1 MSNERKHWQAPAIN
15 AKSVREALGSGETA
29 GPMAPGLIGGPNSM
43 FGPPESIT
51 GSAGRDTMSFD
62 PGPNFGPT
70 GLSALVD
77 GPRFG
82 LQGPLAA
89 PEFGPPVRSA
99 ISGPPT
105 SSEISFGPRGPS
117 PAPAFGPPVRS
128 PDFGPPG
135 VVAAAFG
142 SPVFAPL
149 AGPPV
154 QPSDVRLKE
163 DITPVGASDA
173 GIPLYTFRYRNR
185 PGLYRGVMAQDV
197 LKTRPD
203 AVVVDEDGF
212 YKVDYAKLGIEFR
225 RVQ

>member
-1 MSNERKHWQAPAIN
+1 MSNERKHWQAPTIN
-15 AKSVREALGSGETA
+15 AKSVREALGSGDTA

-43 FGPPESIT
+43 FGPPESIA
-51 GSAGRDTMSFD
+51 GSAGRDAVSFD
-62 PGPNFGPT
+62 LGPIFGPT
-70 GLSALVD
+70 GLSELVD
-77 GPRFG
+77 GPPP
-82 LQGPLAA
+82 GPQ
-89 PEFGPPVRSA
+89 
-99 ISGPPT
+99 
-105 SSEISFGPRGPS
+105 GPS
-117 PAPAFGPPVRS
+117 PAPAFGPIDRS

-142 SPVFAPL
+142 PPVFVPL
-149 AGPPV
+149 EGPPV

-212 YKVDYAKLGIEFR
+212 YGVDYAKLGIEFQ